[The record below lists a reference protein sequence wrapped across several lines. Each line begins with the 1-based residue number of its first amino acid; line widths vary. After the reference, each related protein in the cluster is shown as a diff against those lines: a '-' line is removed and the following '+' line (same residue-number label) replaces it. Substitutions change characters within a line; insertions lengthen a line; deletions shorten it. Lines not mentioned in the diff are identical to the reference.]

1 MFEVKA
7 AFFQSILTVS
17 LQKQSDFSPNKK
29 AVSAVSSTPAP
40 EQPSAVTAATTP
52 DQDLI
57 HRRFIEE
64 KFTLM
69 EQGIKQA
76 EQNLNSIKR
85 KFYLSESSRSIHRR
99 TTIDCNHSLEAALK
113 SMASLGHI
121 DTDSSRHQFNNYS
134 KSIETICRLSIQAPK
149 PAAEKCSRTSG
160 RLRSIDYPYIV
171 RKTPDLSDVVR
182 KRLLFQ
188 KATRNINRLREMAG
202 DSNQSMEKEHVPKAV
217 RRMVIRQDNSIEVS
231 LSRSPKIRQ
240 QSLNENS
247 FGFTPEKGF
256 ESPSYFE
263 GLIVSPQMGLSV
275 PQSNERRK
283 TIETCDN
290 IFLQSEENTKLRVR
304 TPPSNPHRILLYRD
318 KLDKSVRSKL
328 FV

>member
-1 MFEVKA
+1 MIEFE
-7 AFFQSILTVS
+7 FIF
-17 LQKQSDFSPNKK
+17 
-29 AVSAVSSTPAP
+29 AVGS
-40 EQPSAVTAATTP
+40 
-52 DQDLI
+52 QDLI
-57 HRRFIEE
+57 HRKFIVE

-76 EQNLNSIKR
+76 EKNLKSIKR
-85 KFYLSESSRSIHRR
+85 KFYLNENSRNIHRR
-99 TTIDCNHSLEAALK
+99 TTIDCNHSLETALK
-113 SMASLGHI
+113 NISNLNNLE
-121 DTDSSRHQFNNYS
+121 TKSSNLHFSSFS
-134 KSIETICRLSIQAPK
+134 KSIENICRLSVQIPK
-149 PAAEKCSRTSG
+149 PTTEKGYRTSS
-160 RLRSIDYPYIV
+160 RLRSIDYPCIV

-188 KATRNINRLREMAG
+188 KATRGINLLKEKAV
-202 DSNQSMEKEHVPKAV
+202 DSNQSLEKEHIPKAV
-217 RRMVIRQDNSIEVS
+217 RRMIIRQDNSIEVS

-240 QSLNENS
+240 QSLIENS
-247 FGFTPEKGF
+247 YGFTPEKGF
-256 ESPSYFE
+256 DSTSYLE

-275 PQSNERRK
+275 PQGNERRK

-328 FV
+328 LPFLINFNC